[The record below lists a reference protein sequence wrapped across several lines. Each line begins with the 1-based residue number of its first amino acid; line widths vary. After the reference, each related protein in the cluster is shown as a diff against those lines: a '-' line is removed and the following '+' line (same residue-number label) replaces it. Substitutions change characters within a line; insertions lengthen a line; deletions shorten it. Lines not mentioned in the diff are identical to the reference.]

1 MYFLRLRLVD
11 ASFDAECQG
20 CQGANLE
27 PSQVPQRQIP
37 SAFSFEH
44 EKITTNIAE
53 RTHCTNPKDGHRVIQ
68 QRRKEHPEKYSQ
80 TVEVPLAVDDN
91 SALRPVVN
99 I

>member
-20 CQGANLE
+20 CQGAKLE
-27 PSQVPQRQIP
+27 PSRVPQRQIP

-44 EKITTNIAE
+44 EKLTANIAE
-53 RTHCTNPKDGHRVIQ
+53 RTHCTNPKRVIQ